1 MHTRCM
7 ARSRRAA
14 YYLGT
19 DEQQKRLDQ
28 LPWCNWLRFT
38 QKVNQ
43 KGKAARFMKAE
54 TGISFASREEY
65 SLSERPK
72 TCRRRIRNE

>member
-1 MHTRCM
+1 MHTRRM

-38 QKVNQ
+38 QKVSQ
-43 KGKAARFMKAE
+43 KGKAARFMK
-54 TGISFASREEY
+54 TGTSISFASR
-65 SLSERPK
+65 RQG
-72 TCRRRIRNE
+72 RNIP